1 MTVST
6 YIFEGKVL
14 VAGLAQAGE
23 ACPALNKRYIRAMS
37 VTNPTAGA
45 LSLTVQI
52 VNPGLT
58 RTHISARTINPG
70 ETYTC
75 LELINKGLMPLG
87 YVSASG
93 AGLELDYVATQISN
107 G

>member
-6 YIFEGKVL
+6 YIFEGVTL
-14 VAGLAQAGE
+14 GALAQVGE
-23 ACPALNKRYIRAMS
+23 ACPALNKRFIRTMS

-45 LSLTVQI
+45 LLLTVQI
-52 VNPGLT
+52 VNPSFT

-70 ETYTC
+70 ETYPC
-75 LELINKGLMPLG
+75 GDMLNKGISPLG
-87 YVSASG
+87 YVAAGG
-93 AGLELDYVATQISN
+93 AGLQLDYVATQISN

>member
-6 YIFEGKVL
+6 YIYEGAVL
-14 VAGLAQAGE
+14 AGLAKQGD
-23 ACPALNKRYIRAMS
+23 ACPALNKRFIKAMS
-37 VTNPTAGA
+37 VTNPTTVAVD
-45 LSLTVQI
+45 LTVAI
-52 VNPGLT
+52 VNPTFT

-75 LELINKGLMPLG
+75 LELINKGLSPAG
-87 YVSASG
+87 YVSAGG
-93 AGLELDYVATQISN
+93 AGLEIDYVATQISN

>member
-6 YIFEGKVL
+6 YIFQGVTL
-14 VAGLAQAGE
+14 GALAQVGE
-23 ACPALNKRYIRAMS
+23 ACPDLNKRYIRAMS
-37 VTNPTAGA
+37 VTNPTAGPIA
-45 LSLTVQI
+45 LTVQI
-52 VNPGLT
+52 VNPSFT

-75 LELINKGLMPLG
+75 LELINKGLFAAG
-87 YVSASG
+87 YVSAGG
-93 AGLELDYVATQISN
+93 AGLQLDYVATQISN

>member
-6 YIFEGKVL
+6 YVFEGITL
-14 VAGLAQAGE
+14 AALAQVGE
-23 ACPALNKRYIRAMS
+23 ACPALNKRFIRAMS
-37 VTNPTAGA
+37 VTNPTAA
-45 LSLTVQI
+45 PIALTVKI
-52 VNPGLT
+52 VNTGFT

-75 LELINKGLMPLG
+75 LELINKGISPAG
-87 YVSASG
+87 FVSAGG